1 MDTTLC
7 GLSAWDY
14 LRTPAMLREVEM
26 PAGLARSAGMPHTLL
41 SVRHDAR
48 DADRLVSSRLL
59 TTLKGVSLPVNAITG
74 SASSSHASRL
84 VVPYRCSNET
94 IAEFR
99 IDLGGG
105 LYVLSPEAMICC
117 LASTTDEYVI
127 AKMMFEA
134 CGLFSLLPPTRRLVA
149 FVGQLVHDG
158 VLTKEACPCQVFGYS
173 DERGRPLPT
182 IDPSGEEIGW
192 APSFDRKGR
201 ITDLWKRPPLTSV
214 EKIGEAAD
222 AFELGQRHPVRRAL
236 AMVCDGAASPAE
248 VKANLLLCAK
258 REFGGEAWERPHL
271 NRKILFSA
279 EAVRLAHQSQCFADS
294 LWMGSRG
301 VLEIQG
307 EAFHADEEGF
317 RVASGRTAALESMG
331 YSVAELLNEQL
342 ASLELW
348 DAVLP
353 TLAKKLG
360 FDLEPRT
367 ERFLRKRTL
376 LHRALFGAPYEPRAL
391 RVSARRPSRRG
402 ERP

>member
-1 MDTTLC
+1 
-7 GLSAWDY
+7 
-14 LRTPAMLREVEM
+14 M
-26 PAGLARSAGMPHTLL
+26 PADLARSVGLPHGLL

-59 TTLKGVSLPVNAITG
+59 TTLKGVSLPVNVIVG
-74 SASSSHASRL
+74 GASSSHTSRL
-84 VVPYRCSNET
+84 VIPYRCSNET
-94 IAEFR
+94 IANFR

-117 LASTTDEYVI
+117 LSSTTDQFVI
-127 AKMMFEA
+127 AKMIFEA
-134 CGLFSLLPPTRRLVA
+134 CGLFSLLPVTRRLGT

-158 VLTKEACPCQVFGYS
+158 VLTKEACPCQVFGHS
-173 DERGRPLPT
+173 DERGRPLAT
-182 IDPSGEEIGW
+182 IDPFGEELGW

-214 EKIGEAAD
+214 ERIREAAD
-222 AFELGQRHPVRRAL
+222 AFELGRRHPVRRAL
-236 AMVCDGAASPAE
+236 AMVSDGAASPAE

-258 REFGGEAWERPHL
+258 REFGGEAWGRPHL

-279 EAVRLAHQSQCFADS
+279 EAARLAHQNHCFADS
-294 LWMGSRG
+294 LWTGSRG
-301 VLEIQG
+301 ILEVQG

-331 YSVAELLNEQL
+331 YSVVELLNEQM

-360 FDLEPRT
+360 FELEPRT
-367 ERFLRKRTL
+367 ETFLRKRSL
-376 LHRALFGAPYEPRAL
+376 LHSALFGLPYEPKAL
-391 RVSARRPSRRG
+391 RVSARRPSRWG